1 MCIELFPKS
10 PLAPSGTSVLP
21 AARPFPGKVPPAQ
34 AHRVFSEQVD
44 ATGRHR
50 PFRRCAYACPL
61 PLRRRFAV
69 LPRDALLD
77 LDLDAQQRRLER
89 DVVRRDADD
98 SEERRDVLPVLP
110 REEVVGGLV
119 PEAPADVG
127 VDVRHHQRDAALRE
141 AVERRRLRVG
151 RALREDEA
159 DELVVA
165 LDVRLL
171 AGGVGVAVEHGREP
185 AAVGVELDP
194 GGVGELRAVVRED
207 DREEA
212 REHLSPAVLPVVS
225 PQGGDDGRENPQHA
239 FARLRVDGER
249 QHEVEGVEEERQQGL
264 PSPGALHGVH
274 LDDAHAGM
282 LRDELQVVVPRPS
295 DAARPVH
302 PVLHPLAPA
311 GLDHAGPRQ
320 VVPLRREQPA
330 VDVAV
335 GGLERE
341 REPVGVVD
349 HGRVYGLPP
358 VREVPE
364 RPVAQEQL
372 ALGDVRAGAGL
383 REDRLVGLL
392 RLGVEVAALPEDAFA
407 LVPAAVADER
417 GPLEPPAPLLHE
429 RGAVRV
435 ALAAEPALPLPVVE
449 AVDADPAPPALHP
462 ERAPVGD
469 AVGRALVGL
478 DRAGPDLPRDRRDGA

>member
-1 MCIELFPKS
+1 MFPR
-10 PLAPSGTSVLP
+10 PPPAPSGTSVLP
-21 AARPFPGKVPPAQ
+21 AARPFLGRVPPAQ

-69 LPRDALLD
+69 LPRDALPD
-77 LDLDAQQRRLER
+77 LDLDAQQRRPER
-89 DVVRRDADD
+89 DVVRRYAGYP
-98 SEERRDVLPVLP
+98 EEGGDVLPVLP

-171 AGGVGVAVEHGREP
+171 AGGVGVAVEHGSEP

-212 REHLSPAVLPVVS
+212 REHLSPAVLPVALL
-225 PQGGDDGRENPQHA
+225 QGVDDGLEHLQHA
-239 FARLRVDGER
+239 LARLRVDEER
-249 QHEVEGVEEERQQGL
+249 QHEVEGVEEERQQDL
-264 PSPGALHGVH
+264 PAPGALDGVH
-274 LDDAHAGM
+274 LHDAHPGM
-282 LRDELQVVVPRPS
+282 LPDELQVVFPRPA

-302 PVLHPLAPA
+302 PVLDALALARLERA
-311 GLDHAGPRQ
+311 GARQ
-320 VVPLRREQPA
+320 VPALRREQPR
-330 VDVAV
+330 VHVPV
-335 GGLERE
+335 GRLERE
-341 REPVGVVD
+341 HEAVGVVG
-349 HGRVYGLPP
+349 HRRVDGLPL
-358 VREVPE
+358 RGE
-364 RPVAQEQL
+364 VAQQAVAHAQL

-383 REDRLVGLL
+383 GEDGLVGLL
-392 RLGVEVAALPEDAFA
+392 RLRVEVVALPQDASA
-407 LVPAAVADER
+407 LLCASVADER
-417 GPLEPPAPLLHE
+417 GPLEPPAPLLDE

-449 AVDADPAPPALHP
+449 AVRADVAPLALHP
-462 ERAPVGD
+462 ERAPVRD

-478 DRAGPDLPRDRRDGA
+478 HRAGLDLARDRRDGA